1 MPTIKLGIMI
11 GGGSYWCYNY
21 DNEGDQEGNPP
32 PNFLPCGA
40 EKIGCCPNN
49 KTEDNYDKDGPLS
62 DQPHPPV
69 LLLQG
74 EQDMF
79 ASWEASSYYFN
90 LLSSRG
96 DPVYRV
102 MGPTLNWNGASKG
115 RHGPYGCQIPAII
128 ALLQLYLK

>member
-1 MPTIKLGIMI
+1 MI

-21 DNEGDQEGNPP
+21 DGEGNANQYKIPP
-32 PNFLPCGA
+32 SYKPCA
-40 EKIGCCPNN
+40 DKDIGCCPNN
-49 KTEDNYDKDGPLS
+49 KTEDNYDPGGKLS
-62 DQPHPPV
+62 GQPHPPV

-74 EQDMF
+74 HHDDF

-96 DPVYRV
+96 DPVYKV
-102 MGPTLNWNGASKG
+102 MGPSLSYLQWGLGPEG
-115 RHGPYGCQIPAII
+115 RHGVYACQIPSVV